1 MQILVVDDDA
11 FMAMLLDE
19 MLQDLGHAVLGPAH
33 DVAGALRLAAGTSA
47 DLALVDIDLAG
58 NQEGIQLARELYA
71 TAGIPAI
78 FVSGRV
84 ALDASAHDAAFALLS
99 KPFTMDVLARTLQV
113 FQEHAAGAV
122 VAAPPQLL
130 LLRGPVMRGRCS

>member
-19 MLQDLGHAVLGPAH
+19 MLQELGHAVLGPAH
-33 DVAGALRLAAGTSA
+33 DVAGTLRLAAGAPA

-58 NQEGIQLARELYA
+58 HQEGIELARQLYA

-99 KPFTMDVLARTLQV
+99 KPFALDVLARTLQV
-113 FQEHAAGAV
+113 FQGHAAGMAV
-122 VAAPPQLL
+122 APPPQLL
-130 LLRGPVMRGRCS
+130 LLRGPARRGRCA